1 MKDGIEKYVR
11 VTPIDYAEVYKN
23 LVGGI
28 KSYCEKNHIK
38 ALVIGISGGIDST
51 VCAALCK
58 QVDLPLIGVSLP
70 CSTNGTDEVSSAT
83 LAGNEFCTTFEEI
96 NLEGVYETVDGFCK
110 GTLHNID
117 TTPISRGNIKAR
129 LRMITLYDIASRMGG
144 IVVDTDNLT
153 EHFLGFWTLH
163 GDDGDFN
170 PIGCLWKH
178 EVYGLA
184 KWMKEN
190 VYKDSKALEAA
201 IAIMPT
207 DGNGVKAGGDLAQI
221 APGKTYDDVD
231 DILYHWV
238 NLSEKVKPMYAAD
251 GLTESIK
258 NTQFDNEN
266 DDAKQRRMEV
276 CQKSGKEF
284 VPTLGDKYGIDT
296 VRGVCMRSWRSEF
309 KRKQRPFTIDPFKGT
324 ILEKNGNVYEIC

>member
-1 MKDGIEKYVR
+1 MVVTYRTEPLNYEKVFNNIVNATCNYLIVN
-11 VTPIDYAEVYKN
+11 K
-23 LVGGI
+23 L
-28 KSYCEKNHIK
+28 KSMV
-38 ALVIGISGGIDST
+38 LGISGGIDSSVT
-51 VCAALCK
+51 AAICK
-58 QVDLPLIGVSLP
+58 TISQKTNIPLIGVSLP

-96 NLEGVYETVDGFCK
+96 NLEGVYETVEDFCR

-117 TTPISRGNIKAR
+117 ATPISRGNIKAR

-170 PIGCLWKH
+170 PIGGLWKH

-201 IAIMPT
+201 IAIIPT

-231 DILYHWV
+231 EILHAWV
-238 NLSEKVKPMYAAD
+238 GLDDRVKSSVIAEHFNHGIFKTLCEKHSK
-251 GLTESIK
+251 
-258 NTQFDNEN
+258 
-266 DDAKQRRMEV
+266 
-276 CQKSGKEF
+276 
-284 VPTLGDKYGIDT
+284 DT
-296 VRGVCMRSWRSEF
+296 VEAVVMRSVRSEF
-309 KRKQRPFTIDPFKGT
+309 KRKQRPFVIDIYNGN
-324 ILEKNGNVYEIC
+324 ILEKNGSLIGV

>member
-1 MKDGIEKYVR
+1 MKISCYR
-11 VTPIDYAEVYKN
+11 VEPLDYKN
-23 LVGGI
+23 VYNLLVDGI
-28 KSYCEKNHIK
+28 KSYCEKNNIK
-38 ALVIGISGGIDST
+38 TLVLGISGGIDST
-51 VCAALCK
+51 VVAALCK
-58 QVDLPLIGVSLP
+58 SSNIPLIGISMP
-70 CSTNGTDEVSSAT
+70 CSTNGSDEISSAT
-83 LAGNEFCTTFEEI
+83 LAGNEFCTTFEDI
-96 NLEGVYETVDGFCK
+96 NLEEVYETVEDFCR

-117 TTPISRGNIKAR
+117 ATPISRGNIKAR

-190 VYKDSKALEAA
+190 IYKESKALDAA
-201 IAIMPT
+201 IEIIPT

-231 DILYHWV
+231 EILHAWV
-238 NLSEKVKPMYAAD
+238 GLDPRIKSHVIADNFSSGVFKPLCEKH
-251 GLTESIK
+251 
-258 NTQFDNEN
+258 
-266 DDAKQRRMEV
+266 
-276 CQKSGKEF
+276 GKE
-284 VPTLGDKYGIDT
+284 T
-296 VRGVCMRSWRSEF
+296 VEAVIMRSVRSEF
-309 KRKQRPFTIDPFKGT
+309 KRKQRPFVIDIYNGN
-324 ILEKNGNVYEIC
+324 ILEKNGNLM

>member
-11 VTPIDYAEVYKN
+11 VTPLDYAEVYKN

-38 ALVIGISGGIDST
+38 ALVLGISGGIDST

-58 QVDLPLIGVSLP
+58 QVDLPLIGISMP
-70 CSTNGTDEVSSAT
+70 CSTNEADEVSSAT
-83 LAGNEFCTTFEEI
+83 LAGNEFCATFEEI
-96 NLEGVYETVDGFCK
+96 NLEGVYETVEDFCR

-117 TTPISRGNIKAR
+117 ATPISRGNIKAR

-184 KWMKEN
+184 KWMKKN

-238 NLSEKVKPMYAAD
+238 NLSEKIKSMYAAD

-258 NTQFDNEN
+258 NSLFDNEN
-266 DDAKQRRMEV
+266 EEVKQRRMEY

-284 VPTLGDKYGIDT
+284 VPTLGDKYGVDI
-296 VRGVCMRSWRSEF
+296 VRGVCMRSWKSEF
-309 KRKQRPFTIDPFKGT
+309 KRKQRPFIIDPFKGT
-324 ILEKNGNVYEIC
+324 ILEKNGNIF

>member
-1 MKDGIEKYVR
+1 LD
-11 VTPIDYAEVYKN
+11 YKN
-23 LVGGI
+23 VYNLLVDGI
-28 KSYCEKNHIK
+28 KSYCEKNNIK
-38 ALVIGISGGIDST
+38 TLVLGISGGIDST
-51 VCAALCK
+51 VVAALCK
-58 QVDLPLIGVSLP
+58 SSNIPLIGISMP
-70 CSTNGTDEVSSAT
+70 CSTNGSDEISSAT

-96 NLEGVYETVDGFCK
+96 NLEGVYETVEDFCR

-117 TTPISRGNIKAR
+117 ATPISRGNIKAR

-190 VYKDSKALEAA
+190 IYKDSKALDAA
-201 IAIMPT
+201 IEIVPT

-231 DILYHWV
+231 EILHAWV
-238 NLSEKVKPMYAAD
+238 GLDDRIKSSVIAEYFNHGVFKALCEKH
-251 GLTESIK
+251 
-258 NTQFDNEN
+258 
-266 DDAKQRRMEV
+266 
-276 CQKSGKEF
+276 GK
-284 VPTLGDKYGIDT
+284 DT
-296 VRGVCMRSWRSEF
+296 VEAVIMRSVRSEF
-309 KRKQRPFTIDPFKGT
+309 KRKQRPFVIDVYNGN
-324 ILEKNGNVYEIC
+324 ILEKNGSLMGV

>member
-38 ALVIGISGGIDST
+38 ALVLGISGGIDST

-258 NTQFDNEN
+258 NSLFDKENE
-266 DDAKQRRMEV
+266 DVKQRRMEV

-284 VPTLGDKYGIDT
+284 VPTLGDKYGVDT
-296 VRGVCMRSWRSEF
+296 VRGVCMRSWNSEF
-309 KRKQRPFTIDPFKGT
+309 KRKQRPFTIDPFNGT
-324 ILEKNGNVYEIC
+324 ILEKNGNIF

>member
-1 MKDGIEKYVR
+1 MKISCYR
-11 VTPIDYAEVYKN
+11 AEQLDYKN
-23 LVGGI
+23 VYNLLVGGI
-28 KSYCEKNHIK
+28 KSYCEKNNIK
-38 ALVIGISGGIDST
+38 TLVLGISGGIDST
-51 VCAALCK
+51 VVAALCK
-58 QVDLPLIGVSLP
+58 SSNIPLIGISMP
-70 CSTNGTDEVSSAT
+70 CSTNGSDEISSAT
-83 LAGNEFCTTFEEI
+83 LAGNEFCATFEEI
-96 NLEGVYETVDGFCK
+96 NLEGVYETVEDFCR

-117 TTPISRGNIKAR
+117 ATPISRGNIKAR

-190 VYKDSKALEAA
+190 IYKESKALDAA
-201 IAIMPT
+201 IEIIPT

-231 DILYHWV
+231 EILHAWV
-238 NLSEKVKPMYAAD
+238 GLDSRIKSSVIAEYFNYGVFKALCEKH
-251 GLTESIK
+251 
-258 NTQFDNEN
+258 
-266 DDAKQRRMEV
+266 
-276 CQKSGKEF
+276 GK
-284 VPTLGDKYGIDT
+284 DT
-296 VRGVCMRSWRSEF
+296 VEAVVMRSVRSEF
-309 KRKQRPFTIDPFKGT
+309 KRKQRPFVIDVYNGN
-324 ILEKNGNVYEIC
+324 ILEKNGSLMSM

>member
-1 MKDGIEKYVR
+1 MKISCYR
-11 VTPIDYAEVYKN
+11 AEPLDYKN
-23 LVGGI
+23 VYNLLVDGI
-28 KSYCEKNHIK
+28 KSYCEKNNIK
-38 ALVIGISGGIDST
+38 ALVLGMSGGIDST

-96 NLEGVYETVDGFCK
+96 NLEGVYETVEDFCR

-117 TTPISRGNIKAR
+117 ATPISRGNIKAR

-190 VYKDSKALEAA
+190 IYKESKALDAA
-201 IAIMPT
+201 IEIIPT

-231 DILYHWV
+231 EILHAWV
-238 NLSEKVKPMYAAD
+238 GLDDRIKSSVIAEYFNHGVFKALCEKH
-251 GLTESIK
+251 
-258 NTQFDNEN
+258 
-266 DDAKQRRMEV
+266 
-276 CQKSGKEF
+276 GK
-284 VPTLGDKYGIDT
+284 DT
-296 VRGVCMRSWRSEF
+296 VEAVVMRSVRSEF
-309 KRKQRPFTIDPFKGT
+309 KRKQRPFVIDVYNGN
-324 ILEKNGNVYEIC
+324 ILEKNGSLMGI

>member
-1 MKDGIEKYVR
+1 MKDSIEKYVR
-11 VTPIDYAEVYKN
+11 VTPLDYAEVYKN

-38 ALVIGISGGIDST
+38 ALVLGISGGIDST

-83 LAGNEFCTTFEEI
+83 LAGNEFCTAFEEI
-96 NLEGVYETVDGFCK
+96 NLEGVYETVEDFCR

-178 EVYGLA
+178 EVYGIA

-238 NLSEKVKPMYAAD
+238 NLSEKIKPMYAAD

-258 NTQFDNEN
+258 NTLFDNEN
-266 DDAKQRRMEV
+266 EEVKKHRMDA
-276 CQKSGKEF
+276 CQKGGKEF
-284 VPTLGDKYGIDT
+284 IPTLGDKYGVDT
-296 VRGVCMRSWRSEF
+296 VRGVCMRSWKSEF
-309 KRKQRPFTIDPFKGT
+309 KRKQRPFIIDPFKGT
-324 ILEKNGNVYEIC
+324 ILEKNGNIF

>member
-11 VTPIDYAEVYKN
+11 VTPLDYAEVYKN

-38 ALVIGISGGIDST
+38 ALVLGISGGIDSS

-83 LAGNEFCTTFEEI
+83 LAGNEFCSTFEEI
-96 NLEGVYETVDGFCK
+96 NLEGVYETVEDFCK

-117 TTPISRGNIKAR
+117 ATPISRGNIKAR
-129 LRMITLYDIASRMGG
+129 LRMITLYDIASRVGG
-144 IVVDTDNLT
+144 IVVDTDNFT
-153 EHFLGFWTLH
+153 EHFLGFWTIH

-238 NLSEKVKPMYAAD
+238 NLSEKIKPMYAAD

-266 DDAKQRRMEV
+266 EDIKQRRMEA

-324 ILEKNGNVYEIC
+324 ILEKNGNIF

>member
-11 VTPIDYAEVYKN
+11 VTPLDYAEVYKN

-38 ALVIGISGGIDST
+38 ALVLGISGGIDST

-83 LAGNEFCTTFEEI
+83 LAGNEFCSTFEEI
-96 NLEGVYETVDGFCK
+96 NLEEVYETVEDFCR

-117 TTPISRGNIKAR
+117 ATPISRGNIKAR
-129 LRMITLYDIASRMGG
+129 LRMITLYDIASRMRG

-238 NLSEKVKPMYAAD
+238 NLSEKIKPMYAAD

-258 NTQFDNEN
+258 NSLFDNEN
-266 DDAKQRRMEV
+266 EEVKKRRMEA
-276 CQKSGKEF
+276 CQKNGKEF
-284 VPTLGDKYGIDT
+284 VPTLGDKYGVDT
-296 VRGVCMRSWRSEF
+296 VRGVCMRSWKSEF

-324 ILEKNGNVYEIC
+324 ILEKNGNIF

>member
-96 NLEGVYETVDGFCK
+96 NLEEVYETVEGFCK

-258 NTQFDNEN
+258 NSLFDNGNEEV
-266 DDAKQRRMEV
+266 KKRRMEA

-284 VPTLGDKYGIDT
+284 VPTLGDKYGVDT
-296 VRGVCMRSWRSEF
+296 VRGVCMRSWNSEF
-309 KRKQRPFTIDPFKGT
+309 KRKQRPFTIDPFNGT
-324 ILEKNGNVYEIC
+324 ILEKNGNIF